1 MYTSPSSVSHTLII
15 HLADAPPRSMSCGCS
30 PCGNVCVCDLI
41 RREIRV
47 VGVVRSIV
55 APHHHHL
62 HLCCTTIHWTLFVLL
77 LLWNDAPGAAL
88 PSHITLL
95 VVHHSSHQATVVV
108 STAVREWSSP
118 SATVR
123 GSADNWSGMEVHVDA
138 NDSRLGIGWYYRLG
152 DFYNSLSCTIRS
164 KREPTFGCES
174 DVGAHHHISYSSH
187 D

>member
-88 PSHITLL
+88 PFHITLL

-118 SATVR
+118 SVTVR
-123 GSADNWSGMEVHVDA
+123 GSADNWSGMEVHVDSE
-138 NDSRLGIGWYYRLG
+138 NERHGRE
-152 DFYNSLSCTIRS
+152 FPSLFHCVYIVV
-164 KREPTFGCES
+164 E
-174 DVGAHHHISYSSH
+174 
-187 D
+187 

>member
-1 MYTSPSSVSHTLII
+1 MLDRLRLQCLVNCRNMHTPPSSVSHTLII
-15 HLADAPPRSMSCGCS
+15 HLADAPSRSMLCGCS

-47 VGVVRSIV
+47 VGVVRSTV

-88 PSHITLL
+88 SFHITLL

-123 GSADNWSGMEVHVDA
+123 GSADNWSGMEVYVDLE
-138 NDSRLGIGWYYRLG
+138 NERHGRE
-152 DFYNSLSCTIRS
+152 FPSLFHCVCIVV
-164 KREPTFGCES
+164 E
-174 DVGAHHHISYSSH
+174 
-187 D
+187 

>member
-1 MYTSPSSVSHTLII
+1 MLNRLRRQCLVNIRNIYTPPSSVSHTLII

-41 RREIRV
+41 RREIKV

-118 SATVR
+118 SVTVR
-123 GSADNWSGMEVHVDA
+123 GSADNWSGMEVHVDSE
-138 NDSRLGIGWYYRLG
+138 NERHGRE
-152 DFYNSLSCTIRS
+152 FPSLFHCVYIVV
-164 KREPTFGCES
+164 E
-174 DVGAHHHISYSSH
+174 
-187 D
+187 

>member
-1 MYTSPSSVSHTLII
+1 MLDRLRLQCLVNCRNMYTSPSSVSHTLII

-118 SATVR
+118 SVTVR
-123 GSADNWSGMEVHVDA
+123 GSADNWSGMEVHVDSE
-138 NDSRLGIGWYYRLG
+138 NERHGRE
-152 DFYNSLSCTIRS
+152 FPSLFHCVYIVV
-164 KREPTFGCES
+164 E
-174 DVGAHHHISYSSH
+174 
-187 D
+187 